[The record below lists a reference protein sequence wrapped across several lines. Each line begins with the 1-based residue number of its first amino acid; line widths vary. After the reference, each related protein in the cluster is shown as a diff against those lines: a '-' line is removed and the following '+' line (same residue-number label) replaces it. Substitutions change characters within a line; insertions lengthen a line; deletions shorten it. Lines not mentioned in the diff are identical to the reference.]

1 MFDPNWFKMRRYL
14 TWTFILIVFMLISG
28 LGVAKG
34 EENFYTKIK
43 PIDPEEVNGQYC
55 FIKVVIKQKGDEIVK
70 EEVMECA
77 DGKRKADGLGYWD
90 LFAQFYYHNTTHMPQ
105 YCRYYSRQ
113 GHAFKSYGKMCL
125 QPDGKWEVQ

>member
-1 MFDPNWFKMRRYL
+1 MFDPFNFERKYL
-14 TWTFILIVFMLISG
+14 VWSFILIIFLLMSG
-28 LGVAKG
+28 IAVAKD
-34 EENFYTKIK
+34 ENYYAKIL
-43 PIDPEEVNGQYC
+43 PISPEETNGQYC
-55 FIKVVIKQKGDEIVK
+55 FIKVIIKQKGDEIVK

-77 DGKRKADGLGYWD
+77 DGKKRQDGLGYWD

-125 QPDGKWEVQ
+125 QPDGKWEVVQ

>member
-1 MFDPNWFKMRRYL
+1 MLEPNNNEKKYL
-14 TWTFILIVFMLISG
+14 VWSFILIVFLLMSG
-28 LGVAKG
+28 IAVAKD
-34 EENFYTKIK
+34 ENYYAKIL
-43 PIDPEEVNGQYC
+43 PISPEETNGQYC
-55 FIKVVIKQKGDEIVK
+55 FIKVIIKQKGDEIIK

-77 DGKRKADGLGYWD
+77 DGKRRQDGLGYWD

-125 QPDGKWEVQ
+125 QPDGKWEVVQ

>member
-1 MFDPNWFKMRRYL
+1 MFDPFNFERKYL
-14 TWTFILIVFMLISG
+14 VWSFILIIFLLMSG
-28 LGVAKG
+28 IAVAKD
-34 EENFYTKIK
+34 ENYYAKIL
-43 PIDPEEVNGQYC
+43 PISPEETGGQYC
-55 FIKVVIKQKGDEIVK
+55 FIKVIIKQKGDEIIK

-77 DGKRKADGLGYWD
+77 DGKRRQDGLGYWD

-125 QPDGKWEVQ
+125 QPDGKWEVVQ

>member
-1 MFDPNWFKMRRYL
+1 MFDPFNFERKYL
-14 TWTFILIVFMLISG
+14 VWSFILIIFLLVSG
-28 LGVAKG
+28 IAVAKD
-34 EENFYTKIK
+34 ENYYAKIL
-43 PIDPEEVNGQYC
+43 PISPEETNGQYC
-55 FIKVVIKQKGDEIVK
+55 FIKVIIKQKGDEIIK

-77 DGKRKADGLGYWD
+77 DGKRRQDGLGYWD

-125 QPDGKWEVQ
+125 QPDGKWEVVQ

>member
-1 MFDPNWFKMRRYL
+1 MFDPFNFERKYL
-14 TWTFILIVFMLISG
+14 VWSFILIVFLLMSG
-28 LGVAKG
+28 IAVAKD
-34 EENFYTKIK
+34 ENYYAKIL
-43 PIDPEEVNGQYC
+43 PINPEETGGQYC
-55 FIKVVIKQKGDEIVK
+55 FIKVIIKQKGDEIIK

-77 DGKRKADGLGYWD
+77 DGKKRQDGLGYWD

-125 QPDGKWEVQ
+125 QPDGKWEVVQ

>member
-1 MFDPNWFKMRRYL
+1 MFDPFNFERKYL
-14 TWTFILIVFMLISG
+14 VWSFILIIFLLMSG
-28 LGVAKG
+28 IAVAKD
-34 EENFYTKIK
+34 ENYYAKIL
-43 PIDPEEVNGQYC
+43 PISPEETNGQYC
-55 FIKVVIKQKGDEIVK
+55 FIKVIIKQKGDEIIK

-77 DGKRKADGLGYWD
+77 DGKRRQDGLGYWD

-125 QPDGKWEVQ
+125 QPDGKWEVVQ

>member
-1 MFDPNWFKMRRYL
+1 MLEPNNNEKKYL
-14 TWTFILIVFMLISG
+14 VWSFILIIFLLMSG
-28 LGVAKG
+28 IAVAKD
-34 EENFYTKIK
+34 ENYYAKIL
-43 PIDPEEVNGQYC
+43 PISPEETNGQYC
-55 FIKVVIKQKGDEIVK
+55 FIKVIIKQKGDEIVK

-77 DGKRKADGLGYWD
+77 DGKKRQDGLGYWD

-125 QPDGKWEVQ
+125 QPDGKWEVVQ

>member
-1 MFDPNWFKMRRYL
+1 MFEPHNERKYL
-14 TWTFILIVFMLISG
+14 VWSFILIIFLLMSG
-28 LGVAKG
+28 IAVAKD
-34 EENFYTKIK
+34 ENYYAKIL
-43 PIDPEEVNGQYC
+43 PISPEETNGQYC
-55 FIKVVIKQKGDEIVK
+55 FIKVIIKQKGDEIVK

-77 DGKRKADGLGYWD
+77 DGKRRQDGLGYWD

-125 QPDGKWEVQ
+125 QPDGKWEVVQ

>member
-1 MFDPNWFKMRRYL
+1 MFDPFNFERKYL
-14 TWTFILIVFMLISG
+14 IWSFILIIFLLMSG
-28 LGVAKG
+28 IAVAKD
-34 EENFYTKIK
+34 ENYYAKIL
-43 PIDPEEVNGQYC
+43 PISPEETNGQYC
-55 FIKVVIKQKGDEIVK
+55 FIKVIIKQKGDEIIK

-77 DGKRKADGLGYWD
+77 DGKRKQDGLGYWD

-125 QPDGKWEVQ
+125 QPDGKWEVVQ

>member
-1 MFDPNWFKMRRYL
+1 MFDPDNKIKRYL
-14 TWTFILIVFMLISG
+14 TWSFVLIVFLLMSG
-28 LGVAKG
+28 IAVAKD
-34 EENFYTKIK
+34 ENYYAKIL
-43 PIDPEEVNGQYC
+43 PISPEETNGQYC
-55 FIKVVIKQKGDEIVK
+55 FIKVIIKQKGDEIIK

-77 DGKRKADGLGYWD
+77 DGKRRQDGLGYWD

-125 QPDGKWEVQ
+125 QPDGKWEVVQ

>member
-1 MFDPNWFKMRRYL
+1 MFDPFNFERKYL
-14 TWTFILIVFMLISG
+14 VWSFILIVFLLMSG
-28 LGVAKG
+28 IAVAKD
-34 EENFYTKIK
+34 ENYYAKIL
-43 PIDPEEVNGQYC
+43 PISPEETNGQYC
-55 FIKVVIKQKGDEIVK
+55 FIKVIIKQKGDEIIK

-77 DGKRKADGLGYWD
+77 DGKRRQDGLGYWD

-125 QPDGKWEVQ
+125 QPDGKWEVVQ

>member
-1 MFDPNWFKMRRYL
+1 MFDPFNFERKYL
-14 TWTFILIVFMLISG
+14 VWSFILIVFLLMSG
-28 LGVAKG
+28 IAVAKD
-34 EENFYTKIK
+34 ENYYAKIL
-43 PIDPEEVNGQYC
+43 PISPEETNGQYC
-55 FIKVVIKQKGDEIVK
+55 FIKVIIKQKGDEIVK

-77 DGKRKADGLGYWD
+77 DGKKRQDGLGYWD

-125 QPDGKWEVQ
+125 QPDGKWEVVQ

>member
-1 MFDPNWFKMRRYL
+1 MLEPNNNEKRYL
-14 TWTFILIVFMLISG
+14 VWSFILIIFLLMSG
-28 LGVAKG
+28 IAVAKD
-34 EENFYTKIK
+34 ENYYAKIL
-43 PIDPEEVNGQYC
+43 PISPEETNGQYC
-55 FIKVVIKQKGDEIVK
+55 FIKVIIKQKGDEIVK

-77 DGKRKADGLGYWD
+77 DGKKRQDGLGYWD

-125 QPDGKWEVQ
+125 QPDGKWEVVQ

>member
-1 MFDPNWFKMRRYL
+1 MLEPNNNEKKYL
-14 TWTFILIVFMLISG
+14 VWSFILIVFLLMSG
-28 LGVAKG
+28 IAVAKD
-34 EENFYTKIK
+34 ENYYAKIL
-43 PIDPEEVNGQYC
+43 PISPEETNGQYC
-55 FIKVVIKQKGDEIVK
+55 FIKVIIKQKGDEIVK

-77 DGKRKADGLGYWD
+77 DGKKRQDGLGYWD

-125 QPDGKWEVQ
+125 QPDGKWEVVQ

>member
-1 MFDPNWFKMRRYL
+1 MFDPFNFERKYL
-14 TWTFILIVFMLISG
+14 VWSFILIIFLLVSG
-28 LGVAKG
+28 IAVAKD
-34 EENFYTKIK
+34 ENYYAKIL
-43 PIDPEEVNGQYC
+43 PISPEETNGQYC
-55 FIKVVIKQKGDEIVK
+55 FIKVIIKQKGDEIVK

-77 DGKRKADGLGYWD
+77 DGKKRQDGLGYWD

-125 QPDGKWEVQ
+125 QPDGKWEVVQ

>member
-1 MFDPNWFKMRRYL
+1 MFDPFNFERKYL
-14 TWTFILIVFMLISG
+14 VWSFILIIFLLMSG
-28 LGVAKG
+28 IAVAKD
-34 EENFYTKIK
+34 ENYYAKIL
-43 PIDPEEVNGQYC
+43 PISPEETNGQYC
-55 FIKVVIKQKGDEIVK
+55 FIKVIIKQKGDEIIK

-77 DGKRKADGLGYWD
+77 DGKRKQDGLGYWD

-125 QPDGKWEVQ
+125 QPDGKWEVVQ

>member
-1 MFDPNWFKMRRYL
+1 MFDPFNFERKYL
-14 TWTFILIVFMLISG
+14 IWSFILIIFLLMSG
-28 LGVAKG
+28 IAVAKD
-34 EENFYTKIK
+34 ENYYAKIL
-43 PIDPEEVNGQYC
+43 PISPEETNGQYC
-55 FIKVVIKQKGDEIVK
+55 FIKVIIKQKGDEIIK

-77 DGKRKADGLGYWD
+77 DGKRRQDGLGYWD

-125 QPDGKWEVQ
+125 QPDGKWEVVQ